1 MQISDEER
9 KRRSE
14 MARELHAKGK
24 FGGRQPGSGRPK
36 KKRASEIV
44 AEQARAE
51 AENIIE
57 VFRDSIRSD
66 NPASVRLNAAREWLK
81 IEQAEADLQLREER
95 QLEGLTTNQ
104 LIEMILGRLSRVQEF
119 GGVLP
124 SELAGLLDASDEEDE
139 KQFIEPESVE
149 VEES

>member
-1 MQISDEER
+1 
-9 KRRSE
+9 
-14 MARELHAKGK
+14 MARELHAQGK

-44 AEQARAE
+44 AEQARVE

-57 VFRDSIRSD
+57 VFRDSIRPD

-81 IEQAEADLQLREER
+81 IEQSEADLQLREER
-95 QLEGLTTNQ
+95 QLEGLSTTQ
-104 LIEMILGRLSRVQEF
+104 LVEMIMGRLTRVQEF

-124 SELAGLLDASDEEDE
+124 EELVGLLAGPGEETQVVE
-139 KQFIEPESVE
+139 AESVE
-149 VEES
+149 VEE

>member
-1 MQISDEER
+1 MQISEEER
-9 KRRSE
+9 KRRSQ
-14 MARELHAKGK
+14 MARELHAQGK

-44 AEQARAE
+44 AEQARVE

-95 QLEGLTTNQ
+95 QLEGLSTTQ
-104 LIEMILGRLSRVQEF
+104 LVEMIMGRLVRVQEF

-124 SELAGLLDASDEEDE
+124 EELAGLLETSSDE
-139 KQFIEPESVE
+139 KQVVEAESIE
-149 VEES
+149 VEE

>member
-1 MQISDEER
+1 MQISEEER

-14 MARELHAKGK
+14 LAKQLHQKGK
-24 FGGRQPGSGRPK
+24 FGGKQPGSGRPR

-51 AENIIE
+51 ADEIIQ

-66 NPASVRLNAAREWLK
+66 NPASVRLNAAKEWLK
-81 IEQAEADLQLREER
+81 IEQSEADLQLREER
-95 QLEGLTTNQ
+95 QLDGLTTNQ
-104 LIEMILGRLSRVQEF
+104 LVEMIIGRLERVQQF

-124 SELAGLLDASDEEDE
+124 DGIANLLGSADQETQVIDSEL
-139 KQFIEPESVE
+139 VE
-149 VEES
+149 VEADD

>member
-1 MQISDEER
+1 MQISEEER
-9 KRRSE
+9 ERRRK
-14 MARELHAKGK
+14 MARELHSQGK

-44 AEQARAE
+44 AEQARVE

-81 IEQAEADLQLREER
+81 IEQSEADLQLREER
-95 QLEGLTTNQ
+95 QLDGLSTTQ
-104 LIEMILGRLSRVQEF
+104 LVEMIMGRLSRVQEF

-124 SELAGLLDASDEEDE
+124 DELAGLLEEPE
-139 KQFIEPESVE
+139 TQVIEPELVE
-149 VEES
+149 IEE

>member
-9 KRRSE
+9 ERRSR
-14 MARELHAKGK
+14 MARELHSKGK
-24 FGGRQPGSGRPK
+24 FGGKQPGSGRPK

-57 VFRDSIRSD
+57 VFRESIRPD

-81 IEQAEADLQLREER
+81 IEQSEADLQLREER
-95 QLEGLTTNQ
+95 QLDGLSTTQ
-104 LIEMILGRLSRVQEF
+104 LVEMIMGRLSRVQEF

-124 SELAGLLDASDEEDE
+124 EELAGLLDQPET
-139 KQFIEPESVE
+139 QVIELESVE
-149 VEES
+149 IED

>member
-9 KRRSE
+9 KRRSQ
-14 MARELHAKGK
+14 MARELHAQGK

-44 AEQARAE
+44 AEQARVE

-81 IEQAEADLQLREER
+81 IEQSEADLQLREER
-95 QLEGLTTNQ
+95 QLEGLSTNQ
-104 LIEMILGRLSRVQEF
+104 LVEMIMGRLTRVQEF

-124 SELAGLLDASDEEDE
+124 EELAGFLEGPDEETQVVE
-139 KQFIEPESVE
+139 AESVE
-149 VEES
+149 VEE

>member
-1 MQISDEER
+1 
-9 KRRSE
+9 

-44 AEQARAE
+44 AEQARVE

-95 QLEGLTTNQ
+95 QLDGLSTTQ
-104 LIEMILGRLSRVQEF
+104 LVEMIMGRLARVQEF

-124 SELAGLLDASDEEDE
+124 EELAGLLEGAEDE
-139 KQFIEPESVE
+139 LEKQVVEAESVE
-149 VEES
+149 VDE

>member
-9 KRRSE
+9 DRRSK

-44 AEQARAE
+44 AEHARAE
-51 AENIIE
+51 ADNITE
-57 VFRDSIRSD
+57 VFRDSIRPD

-81 IEQAEADLQLREER
+81 IEQSEADLQLREER
-95 QLEGLTTNQ
+95 QLEGLSTTQ
-104 LIEMILGRLSRVQEF
+104 LVEMIMGRLSRVQEF

-124 SELAGLLDASDEEDE
+124 EELAGLLEEPE
-139 KQFIEPESVE
+139 TQVIEPESVE
-149 VEES
+149 IDS

>member
-1 MQISDEER
+1 MQISEEER
-9 KRRSE
+9 ERRRK
-14 MARELHAKGK
+14 MARELHSQGK

-44 AEQARAE
+44 AEQARVE

-81 IEQAEADLQLREER
+81 IEQSEADLQLREER
-95 QLEGLTTNQ
+95 QLDGLSTTQ
-104 LIEMILGRLSRVQEF
+104 LVEMIMGRLSRVQEF

-124 SELAGLLDASDEEDE
+124 DELAGLLE
-139 KQFIEPESVE
+139 KPETHVIEPELVE
-149 VEES
+149 IEE

>member
-9 KRRSE
+9 DRRSK

-44 AEQARAE
+44 AEHARAE
-51 AENIIE
+51 EDNITE
-57 VFRDSIRSD
+57 VFWDSIRPD

-81 IEQAEADLQLREER
+81 IEQSEADLQLREER
-95 QLEGLTTNQ
+95 QLEGLSTTQ
-104 LIEMILGRLSRVQEF
+104 LVEMIMGRLSRVQEF

-124 SELAGLLDASDEEDE
+124 EELAGLLEEPE
-139 KQFIEPESVE
+139 TQVIEPESVE
-149 VEES
+149 IDN